1 MARWVDSRRSP
12 SNIKHV
18 QCMKTLRFSKFLAP
32 QDLTL
37 TLTGDFVDELARGY
51 SQPWFQELLKRC
63 CEECAD
69 REKFLERLQDV
80 AFEARDGHDAE
91 KKIVRSSGAFETA
104 LDLMTHD
111 THTHN
116 IFLLY
121 TNMIKH
127 GLSSEVAVAKQ
138 AFF

>member
-37 TLTGDFVDELARGY
+37 TLTGDFVDELAKGY

-111 THTHN
+111 THTQHFFV
-116 IFLLY
+116 IY
-121 TNMIKH
+121 KH
-127 GLSSEVAVAKQ
+127 DQTWFELRSGRGKAS
-138 AFF
+138 FF